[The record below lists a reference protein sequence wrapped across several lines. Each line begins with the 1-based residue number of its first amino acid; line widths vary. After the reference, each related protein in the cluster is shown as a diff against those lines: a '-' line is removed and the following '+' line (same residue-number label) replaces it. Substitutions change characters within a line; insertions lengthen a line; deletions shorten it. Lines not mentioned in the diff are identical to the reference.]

1 MNTGRILTV
10 CMTVMLVAGSA
21 ALAAEPPGAVVKMNA
36 LPVYTLPGSAA
47 ADGKL
52 AEWAGIP
59 PSATAGDWTK
69 DDPALQLYAGMK
81 PGGRELFFLIMV
93 RDRQRYGDG
102 TPPTCRAHGADAL
115 VLCFDFDR
123 QARDTSFAD
132 WQDNSKLAMYGQQT
146 VRGAPT
152 GRIVLTPRSWIAQP
166 KLIPDEVMTYWQKG
180 IEANVMVQAEWK
192 AKAISVPVEGG
203 TAYEVSVNLDAVL
216 SALGRKASPD
226 YIGFSAAVVDQDNP
240 LPLGPL
246 GIQPGNPMNEWRN
259 WAGERSTSAYSPISP
274 TPLAATLGLL
284 SLSPV
289 KPAAPAPQAPLPKSL
304 QDMYGEFP
312 GADTIGAGIGKP
324 APELADLVFWAAVQG
339 AVLDAPLVKKLM
351 AEEAPLVR
359 ENTLAALC
367 FTDQDKAAAEMGA
380 SLAYGRDVATASSN
394 ELILACLVNEKHKL
408 GHLPELRR
416 LLASDDLTVAVAAA
430 RALVK
435 VGVKDDIAVLE
446 AAIEERERVL
456 LAKDPQMPGIAKM
469 GRPLLAA
476 LSEALQSRVVPNP
489 SKATLTREILK
500 MNTDLNRFIPWDGN
514 NVFNAGGLL
523 RQWPK
528 EGPKELWRFKA
539 GPALATVVEAGGR
552 AFIAGQADKK
562 QWAYCLDAKTGKELW
577 KTETG
582 EEFFL
587 PNHWWG
593 TVASPVV
600 DGDRVYFIPYHRLG
614 DYRGGG
620 GEECSLICLRVSDG
634 KELWRSGGDI
644 PYVNG
649 FSTPLVIGDTVYVLP
664 QVESQVLLP
673 LDRLTGKV
681 RSQWP
686 PRAPDSGGVPFP
698 GASPIYQEIDGI
710 GQIVIGLGSSQVVG
724 CSPKD
729 GTIFWQIVRS
739 MGHGLMA
746 SPVAVDCRV
755 FLTCGENRWSQCL
768 EMQARGGKIRS
779 REIYN
784 SVRNQLNFFN
794 TPAIIDGAV
803 YGFNDSALQCTSL
816 DDGKVLW
823 EKKGWGTNGQL
834 IAADGL
840 IFALSSSGDLVMIEV
855 NRTGYHELG
864 RVRHGI
870 DLGHPQHPTL
880 ANGRLYVHG
889 EDTAIC
895 YQLTPELLG
904 SAPDTSSSPPVR
916 VQTAQ
921 ERSNQ

>member
-1 MNTGRILTV
+1 M
-10 CMTVMLVAGSA
+10 AGSA
-21 ALAAEPPGAVVKMNA
+21 AKAAEPQGAGGKMNA
-36 LPVYTLPGSAA
+36 LPTYTLPNSAA

-59 PSATAGDWTK
+59 PSTTAGDWTK

-102 TPPTCRAHGADAL
+102 TPPTCTARGADAL

-123 QARDTSFAD
+123 QARDTNCPD
-132 WQDNSKLAMYGQQT
+132 WQDNSKLVMYGQQT

-152 GRIVLTPRSWIAQP
+152 GRIVLTPRTWIAQP

-180 IEANVMVQAEWK
+180 IEANVMVLAEWK

-274 TPLAATLGLL
+274 TPLAAELGIL

-304 QDMYGEFP
+304 QDVYGEFP

-324 APELADLVFWAAVQG
+324 DPEKLADLVFWAAAQG

-359 ENTLAALC
+359 ENTLAALF

-394 ELILACLVNEKHKL
+394 ELILACLVNEKHGL

-435 VGVKDDIAVLE
+435 VGAKDDIAVLE
-446 AAIEERERVL
+446 AAIDERERLL
-456 LAKDPQMPGIAKM
+456 LAKNPQMPGIAQI
-469 GRPLLAA
+469 GRPLLTA
-476 LSEALQSRVVPNP
+476 LSEALQSRVAPNP

-500 MNTDLNRFIPWDGN
+500 ANTDLNRFIPWDGN
-514 NVFNAGGLL
+514 NVFNAVGLL

-528 EGPKELWRFKA
+528 EGPRELWRFKA

-552 AFIAGQADKK
+552 TFIAGQSDKK

-582 EEFFL
+582 EEL
-587 PNHWWG
+587 YIAGHWWG
-593 TVASPVV
+593 TVSSPVV
-600 DGDRVYFIPYHRLG
+600 DGDRVYFIPYRLT
-614 DYRGGG
+614 DPETKRR
-620 GEECSLICLRVSDG
+620 CDASPIVCIRIADG
-634 KELWRSGGDI
+634 QVLWRSNGGDV

-649 FSTPLVIGDTVYVLP
+649 FSTPLVIGDTVYVL
-664 QVESQVLLP
+664 
-673 LDRLTGKV
+673 
-681 RSQWP
+681 
-686 PRAPDSGGVPFP
+686 
-698 GASPIYQEIDGI
+698 
-710 GQIVIGLGSSQVVG
+710 
-724 CSPKD
+724 
-729 GTIFWQIVRS
+729 
-739 MGHGLMA
+739 
-746 SPVAVDCRV
+746 
-755 FLTCGENRWSQCL
+755 
-768 EMQARGGKIRS
+768 
-779 REIYN
+779 
-784 SVRNQLNFFN
+784 
-794 TPAIIDGAV
+794 
-803 YGFNDSALQCTSL
+803 SL
-816 DDGKVLW
+816 
-823 EKKGWGTNGQL
+823 
-834 IAADGL
+834 IH
-840 IFALSSSGDLVMIEV
+840 I
-855 NRTGYHELG
+855 
-864 RVRHGI
+864 
-870 DLGHPQHPTL
+870 
-880 ANGRLYVHG
+880 
-889 EDTAIC
+889 
-895 YQLTPELLG
+895 
-904 SAPDTSSSPPVR
+904 
-916 VQTAQ
+916 
-921 ERSNQ
+921 